1 MKKILR
7 EVAGYIMGFSFALAP
22 LILLI
27 MFLTYTEQE
36 LAPALIIL
44 EIVCGIILI
53 TTNGE

>member
-22 LILLI
+22 LILLF